1 MWPTL
6 IPTEKMH
13 FGAVLKI
20 VKGEHVVESVVPESP
35 ADCAGIDEGC
45 VLAHI
50 NNTNIRGLSEE
61 EVRAFTTC
69 FEGTKMV
76 VHIRLPGEDKLC
88 TRIVWFTKSKTG
100 KTPRDIL

>member
-6 IPTEKMH
+6 IPTEKMY

-20 VKGEHVVESVVPESP
+20 VKGKHVIEGIIPDSP
-35 ADCAGIDEGC
+35 ADWAGIDQDCEL
-45 VLAHI
+45 VHI

-61 EVRAFTTC
+61 EVRDLTTC

-76 VHIRLPGEDKLC
+76 IHIRLPKEDKLC
-88 TRIVWFTKSKTG
+88 TRIVWFAKGKTG
-100 KTPRDIL
+100 KTPRNIL